1 MHKLMIPK
9 AIKHAGFTLIE
20 LIVVMTVA
28 AIILAV
34 ATPSFMNIIADN
46 RVSTAATEVVT
57 VLNLGKSEAVRTG
70 QTIVLCKRA
79 ASDTQCA
86 MDTSIDWSNG
96 WLLFVDSDGS
106 NQQND
111 GERIIR
117 VESLTETS
125 LDIAYDSSTA
135 SNRMI
140 NFNPNGRIA
149 PNGRFCFRNQ
159 HDDSRSR
166 AVVISQTGRVH
177 TETQA
182 YSCT

>member
-1 MHKLMIPK
+1 MYKLMIQK

-20 LIVVMTVA
+20 LIVVMAVA

-34 ATPSFMNIIADN
+34 ATPSFINIIADN

-70 QTIVLCKRA
+70 QTTVLCKR
-79 ASDTQCA
+79 SNDTECA
-86 MDTSIDWSNG
+86 TNTSIDWSNG
-96 WLLFVDSDGS
+96 WLLFVDSNGDGHR
-106 NQQND
+106 D
-111 GERIIR
+111 PGERIIR
-117 VESLTETS
+117 VESSTETS
-125 LDIAYDSSTA
+125 LDIAYDGSTA
-135 SNRMI
+135 SNRRI

-166 AVVISQTGRVH
+166 AVVISPTGRVH